1 VPTSRAKALKQIVA
15 HRIPPLRRVL
25 TQRDNLVLTLAEVK
39 AESERLRRHA
49 EQLAMAVE
57 ARDGEVAGAPAGL
70 GYLVIVTYGR
80 SGSTLLQGILNSIP
94 GYVIRGENRD
104 AIRYLFEYQ
113 RHILA
118 QKAEHTNRRP
128 LGPRKAWFGIDEVPE
143 DVSLASLRSVVL
155 RTLLRPE
162 PGTRVIGFKE
172 IRWWAGDWEEY
183 VDFLAQL
190 LPGLRV
196 VINTRNH
203 DDVAKSKW
211 WPERED
217 PMGMLE
223 RYERRLDEIEARFG
237 ERAYRLHFDDW
248 VADPGVLRGL
258 YDWLGEP
265 FDRATVD
272 AVMAVKHS
280 H

>member
-1 VPTSRAKALKQIVA
+1 MRTSRARALKRSVA
-15 HRIPPLRRVL
+15 HGIPPLRRVL
-25 TQRDNLVLTLAEVK
+25 TQRDELLRAMAEVT
-39 AESERLRRHA
+39 AEKERLRRHA
-49 EQLAMAVE
+49 QQLAVTVE
-57 ARDGEVAGAPAGL
+57 ARDGEVTGAPAGL
-70 GYLVIVTYGR
+70 GYLVIVAYGR

-94 GYVIRGENRD
+94 GYLIRGENRD
-104 AIRYLFEYQ
+104 AIRHLFEYQ
-113 RHILA
+113 RHVLA
-118 QKAEHTNRRP
+118 QKAEHTYAKP
-128 LGPRKAWFGIDEVPE
+128 IGPDKAWFGIDGVPE

-162 PGTRVIGFKE
+162 PGTRVVGFKE
-172 IRWWAGDWEEY
+172 IRWWAGDWAEY

-211 WPERED
+211 WPERDD

-223 RYERRLDEIEARFG
+223 RYERRLADIEARFG

-248 VADPGVLRGL
+248 VADPEVLRGL

-272 AVMAVKHS
+272 AVIAVKHG